1 MRFSQSFIPT
11 LRDEPADAEL
21 VSHKLMVRAGF
32 IRKAAAGVYTWMPI
46 GLRVL
51 RNIENIV
58 REEMD
63 NIGCLELLMPVLQP
77 SELWKESGR
86 WDAYGYEMMRLVDR
100 HEREFCLGPTHEEL
114 ITTIAKEINTYKE
127 LPKCLYQIQVKFRDE
142 IRPRYG
148 VMRSREFFMKDA
160 YSFHATQE
168 SLDETYGKMQT
179 AYSTIVERCGL
190 SFRAVKAAGGLIGG
204 AVSEEFMVL
213 AETGEDTVV
222 YCPSCSYAANLD
234 TASSHWH
241 IVDDEEEVRERQKI
255 HTPNSTSIKK
265 VADLL
270 EVSTG
275 KLVKTLIYKAGDVT
289 IAALVPGP
297 KELNEHKLL
306 SAASVSE
313 ARLYTEQD
321 FAQRPDLIAGY
332 VGPVGLKNVKIVA
345 DQSLRSLRNVVVGA
359 NEADH
364 HLVNVNV
371 EKDFDV
377 DIWADIVYAEVG
389 ETCVQC
395 KKDSVQKMK
404 GIEVGHI
411 FQLGT
416 KYSSALSANFVDSD
430 GRENPLI
437 MGCYGVGV
445 SRLAAAA
452 IEQNSDDRGMI
463 WPESIAPFDI
473 HLINLN
479 KDENLRELADSI
491 YEEIVQRVDVLYDD
505 RGVSAGIKFADAD
518 LIGIPV
524 QIICGKTL
532 KENGALE
539 VKIRATGE
547 RLEIK
552 ADGLVEWLESRNHG
566 T

>member
-1 MRFSQSFIPT
+1 MRFSRSFIPT
-11 LRDEPADAEL
+11 LRDVPAEAEL
-21 VSHKLMVRAGF
+21 ISHKLMVRAGF

-51 RNIENIV
+51 RKIENIV

-63 NIGCLELLMPVLQP
+63 NIGCLELLMPILQP
-77 SELWKESGR
+77 AELWKKSER
-86 WDAYGYEMMRLVDR
+86 WDAYGDEMMRLADR
-100 HEREFCLGPTHEEL
+100 HQREFCLGPTHEEL
-114 ITTIAKEINTYKE
+114 ITTIAKEINTYKD

-160 YSFHATQE
+160 YSFHSTQE
-168 SLDETYGKMQT
+168 SLDETYGKMQK
-179 AYSTIVERCGL
+179 AYAAIVERCGL
-190 SFRAVKAAGGLIGG
+190 SYRAVKAAGGLIGG

-213 AETGEDTVV
+213 AETGEDTVI

-234 TASSHWH
+234 TATSKWH
-241 IVDDEEEVRERQKI
+241 IAKEEEEKKERQKV

-265 VADLL
+265 VADMLD
-270 EVSTG
+270 VSTS

-297 KELNEHKLL
+297 KELNEDKLSGL
-306 SAASVSE
+306 ADIGE
-313 ARLYTEQD
+313 ARLYTGED
-321 FAQRPDLIAGY
+321 FAKRKDLVAGY
-332 VGPVGLKNVKIVA
+332 VGPVGLKNVKIIA
-345 DQSLRSLRNVVVGA
+345 DKSLRSMRNIVVGA
-359 NEADH
+359 NEADY
-364 HLVNVNV
+364 HLINVNI
-371 EKDFDV
+371 ERDFDV
-377 DIWADIVYAEVG
+377 DIWADLVYADEG
-389 ETCVQC
+389 ETCLQC
-395 KKDSVQKMK
+395 GKDSVRKMR

-416 KYSSALSANFVDSD
+416 KYSSTLGANFVDTN
-430 GRENPLI
+430 GIEHPLI

-452 IEQNSDDRGMI
+452 IEQSNDERGMI
-463 WPESIAPFDI
+463 WPASIAPYDFL
-473 HLINLN
+473 LINLN
-479 KDENLRELADSI
+479 KDEVWRERADDI
-491 YEEIVQRVDVLYDD
+491 YEKIVQKADVLYDD
-505 RGVSAGIKFADAD
+505 RRVSAGVKFADAD

-524 QIICGKTL
+524 QIICGKNL
-532 KENGALE
+532 KENETVE

-552 ADGLVEWLESRNHG
+552 EDSLVEWLESRDHG
-566 T
+566 N